1 MKDII
6 SFQNKRLNYLFLL
19 MAISSFFFQIL
30 FAAQQTSFNYIPSAT
45 KMWQE
50 NETAHGRVA
59 LQEQTDEGVRNSEC
73 AYYCTARDSKFE

>member
-1 MKDII
+1 MKDKI
-6 SFQNKRLNYLFLL
+6 SFQNKKVHYLFLL
-19 MAISSFFFQIL
+19 VVMASFLFQIL

-50 NETAHGRVA
+50 NETAHGHVA

>member
-1 MKDII
+1 
-6 SFQNKRLNYLFLL
+6 
-19 MAISSFFFQIL
+19 MAFASCLFQIL

-59 LQEQTDEGVRNSEC
+59 LQEQTDESVRNSEC
-73 AYYCTARDSKFE
+73 AYYCTARDGKFE

>member
-1 MKDII
+1 MKDTIG
-6 SFQNKRLNYLFLL
+6 FQKKKVHYLFSL

-45 KMWQE
+45 KMWQQ

-59 LQEQTDEGVRNSEC
+59 LQEQTDEHVRNSEC
-73 AYYCTARDSKFE
+73 AFYCTARDSKFE

>member
-1 MKDII
+1 MKDTT
-6 SFQNKRLNYLFLL
+6 SFQNKKVRYLFSL

-30 FAAQQTSFNYIPSAT
+30 FAAQQTSFNYIPLAT